1 MPRLLLAACAA
12 LVLAGCVN
20 PELLAERD
28 AEIGQLQ
35 GDLDLAYAEIE
46 RLRGEN
52 ERLRA
57 EPGVTVVQPRPAR
70 RGERGE
76 TVAILPTD
84 IYFESGSAQL
94 TPEGVSRLIEVVER
108 LKADYAGREV
118 RIEGYTDAQ
127 PIAEPLKE
135 RFPSNWELSAARAAM
150 VARHLQWTHEMN
162 PARMEVVGLGQYH
175 PLTTNETEEGR
186 QENRR
191 VRIAVMGG

>member
-12 LVLAGCVN
+12 LLLAGCVN

-35 GDLDLAYAEIE
+35 SDLDLAYAEIE

-52 ERLRA
+52 ERLRDA
-57 EPGVTVVQPRPAR
+57 PPVTVVQPRPAR

-94 TPEGVSRLIEVVER
+94 TPEGVSRLIEVVDR
-108 LKADYAGREV
+108 LKTEYAGREV

-135 RFPSNWELSAARAAM
+135 RYPSNWELSAARAAM

-162 PARMEVVGLGQYH
+162 PSQMEVVGLGQYH